1 LIQVQHFDYD
11 DSLEAILRM
20 FREDPEAFTSMEI
33 LINEGPEVDEY
44 LEAWR

>member
-1 LIQVQHFDYD
+1 MIQVQRFGYD

-20 FREDPEAFTSMEI
+20 FREDPETFTSLEI
-33 LINEGPEVDEY
+33 LISEGPEVDEY